1 MKRRRVAPRMR
12 GQVTHEELD
21 MSDRAV
27 IRRHVGALLTEAKET
42 GIPPDVVGR
51 MLLDEVVELWRQHR
65 SLDDIAAELR
75 YTIDNL
81 EPDLDYPFMR
91 P

>member
-1 MKRRRVAPRMR
+1 
-12 GQVTHEELD
+12 

-65 SLDDIAAELR
+65 SLEDIAAELR
-75 YTIDNL
+75 FTIENL
-81 EPDLDYPFMR
+81 DPDLDYPFIR

>member
-1 MKRRRVAPRMR
+1 MQENV
-12 GQVTHEELD
+12 

-65 SLDDIAAELR
+65 SPEDIAAELR
-75 YTIDNL
+75 FTIENL
-81 EPDLDYPFMR
+81 DPDLDYPFIR

>member
-1 MKRRRVAPRMR
+1 
-12 GQVTHEELD
+12 

-65 SLDDIAAELR
+65 SPEDIAAELR
-75 YTIDNL
+75 FTIENL
-81 EPDLDYPFMR
+81 DPDLDYPFIR

>member
-1 MKRRRVAPRMR
+1 MFT
-12 GQVTHEELD
+12 QEELT

-27 IRRHVGALLTEAKET
+27 IRRHVGALLAEARET
-42 GIPPDVVGR
+42 GIPADVVGR

-75 YTIDNL
+75 YMIDNL
-81 EPDLDYPFMR
+81 DPDQDYPFIR